1 MRTIIASIE
10 SEYRRYR
17 RIGDGVLSQLDA
29 KQLGARPSPES
40 NSVATL
46 VWHIA
51 GNLES
56 RFTDFLT
63 SDGEKHWRDREDEF
77 AVREASP
84 AEVQEKWDR
93 GWGVLLGALAELD
106 DGGLQGAL
114 TIRGVELT
122 VTEALHRSLAHTS
135 CHVGQMTYVGK
146 MLKGPEWEYLSI
158 PPGGSAAYNRNPT
171 REKGAGGSA

>member
-1 MRTIIASIE
+1 MRSIIASIE

-17 RIGDGVLSQLDA
+17 RMGDSVLAQLDA
-29 KQLGARPSPES
+29 EQLSAQPSPQS

-56 RFTDFLT
+56 RFTDLLT
-63 SDGEKHWRDREDEF
+63 SDGEKPSRDREDEF

-84 AEVQEKWDR
+84 AGVKEKWDR
-93 GWGVLLGALAELD
+93 GWRVLLGALAELD
-106 DGGLQGAL
+106 DGDLQSAL

-135 CHVGQMTYVGK
+135 GHVAQMAYAGK

-158 PPGGSAAYNRNPT
+158 PPGGSAAYNRHPT
-171 REKGAGGSA
+171 HEKGPAASA

>member
-1 MRTIIASIE
+1 MRAIITSIE

-17 RIGDGVLSQLDA
+17 RMGDGVLAQLDTE
-29 KQLGARPSPES
+29 QLSAQPSPQS

-63 SDGEKHWRDREDEF
+63 SDGQKPWRDREDEF
-77 AVREASP
+77 AVRDASVED
-84 AEVQEKWDR
+84 AREKWDR
-93 GWGVLLGALAELD
+93 GWEVLLGALAELD
-106 DGGLQGAL
+106 DRGLQSVV

-122 VTEALHRSLAHTS
+122 VAEALHRSLAHTS
-135 CHVGQMTYVGK
+135 CHVGQMAYVGK
-146 MLKGPEWEYLSI
+146 MLKGPEWDYLSI
-158 PPGGSAAYNRNPT
+158 PPGGSAAYNLNPT
-171 REKGAGGSA
+171 HEKRPGTSV